1 MGERRGFV
9 MARSFKIVDMKG
21 DENEE
26 AVHFFDQSWFKR
38 LMRYALDSIYWG
50 HSLIELGDL
59 CTDGDGCICYSDVKL
74 IPRKHVIPEY
84 GRVITD
90 LGQDWT
96 TGIDYRQPPFSDWL
110 IEAGRPD
117 DLGLYLK
124 AASQTIPKKN
134 MLAFW
139 DTFGEIFGMPMRIA
153 RTTSRDQKEIDR
165 LDKMLREAEPPSPWW
180 QEWKPKSNL
189 WKAARGTHSM
199 SMTSVSIGPTPN
211 CQSLSSGRR

>member
-1 MGERRGFV
+1 MRGAAQRVCHGTLFQ
-9 MARSFKIVDMKG
+9 IVDVKG

-26 AVHFFDQSWFKR
+26 AVHFFDQSWFKQ

-124 AASQTIPKKN
+124 AASQTIPKRICWLLGYLRGN
-134 MLAFW
+134 IRNAHAYSTHHLARP
-139 DTFGEIFGMPMRIA
+139 ERN
-153 RTTSRDQKEIDR
+153 R
-165 LDKMLREAEPPSPWW
+165 PP
-180 QEWKPKSNL
+180 
-189 WKAARGTHSM
+189 
-199 SMTSVSIGPTPN
+199 
-211 CQSLSSGRR
+211 